1 MNQSVSARF
10 VILLLSEAKKGR
22 KKSYV
27 WATLN
32 EGIVGGLYLN
42 PLSSLILPAGF
53 DLQQVALSQPFYQ
66 IQAL

>member
-27 WATLN
+27 WATQT
-32 EGIVGGLYLN
+32 GGMVGGLSLY

>member
-27 WATLN
+27 WATPT
-32 EGIVGGLYLN
+32 GGMAGGLYLY
-42 PLSSLILPAGF
+42 PVSTLILPAGF

>member
-22 KKSYV
+22 KKSFV
-27 WATLN
+27 WATQT
-32 EGIVGGLYLN
+32 GGLSLY